1 MHKKTL
7 DGRQGLATLPPGGL
21 KTMKRVIAVAAL
33 TIVLAFAA
41 RPAAAVPDDYDDT
54 ESYPLRVAAYLVY
67 PVGYALEW
75 AIFRPFHY
83 LVSRPALE
91 PVFGHRPHGEFQA
104 Y

>member
-1 MHKKTL
+1 
-7 DGRQGLATLPPGGL
+7 
-21 KTMKRVIAVAAL
+21 MKRLIAVAAL
-33 TIVLAFAA
+33 TITLALTAG
-41 RPAAAVPDDYDDT
+41 PAAAVPDEYDDT
-54 ESYPLRVAAYLVY
+54 QSNPLRIAAYLVY

-91 PVFGHRPHGEFQA
+91 PVFGHRPHGEYRA

>member
-1 MHKKTL
+1 
-7 DGRQGLATLPPGGL
+7 
-21 KTMKRVIAVAAL
+21 MKRFIAGAAL
-33 TIVLAFAA
+33 TIVLSLAA
-41 RPAAAVPDDYDDT
+41 GPATAAPDDYDDT
-54 ESYPLRVAAYLVY
+54 QSNPLRVAAYLVY

-91 PVFGHRPHGEFQA
+91 PWFGHRPHGEYRA